1 MLWQHREWVLRN
13 STKSDALCPFGK
25 MEEGFFCSLIGD
37 CVHEYD
43 LMEMNPPGLVNWQ
56 RNENLKQILMV
67 GGFIIH
73 FLSPPKV
80 S

>member
-1 MLWQHREWVLRN
+1 
-13 STKSDALCPFGK
+13 